1 MTMVDIFSELI
12 PLLVIKIINNTQIG
26 WNTIGIINASIS
38 LLLLVYYWIFWAYY
52 VVNGKNPAIKMKI
65 KYKNSP
71 KSSNQS

>member
-52 VVNGKNPAIKMKI
+52 VVNGKNPTIKMKI
-65 KYKNSP
+65 KYKNSA